1 MRPAFPRRRQGG
13 GPLKLLRRLVA
24 TMMGGAGLATVPATA
39 APTER
44 TPLPPVSANATQVV
58 YKVRGGER
66 LTMDIYRPPADRFP
80 GARPCV
86 VLFHGGAFRVG
97 NPNDFRPFSQGLARA
112 GVIGISVE
120 YTLLQRGERRVPREA
135 IEDAR
140 SAMRFVV
147 KRANELGCDST
158 RIAAGGGSAGGY
170 LALITALGT
179 TFDDP
184 ADDLSVSPKPKALL
198 LMNPGVDIR
207 GRRARALGED
217 MVERFSPTRM
227 VDASLPPTIIFHGT
241 ADANVPYEN
250 VETFRSRALSA
261 GARDVTLVP
270 FPGRGHGFFNDP
282 RNPQDGEAVVAQSVQ
297 FLSRLGWITPGR

>member
-1 MRPAFPRRRQGG
+1 MRPAHPRRRQGG
-13 GPLKLLRRLVA
+13 GPLKLLRQLVA
-24 TMMGGAGLATVPATA
+24 TMMGGAGLATVPAAA
-39 APTER
+39 APAER
-44 TPLPPVSANATQVV
+44 SPLPPVSANATQVV

-66 LTMDIYRPPADRFP
+66 LTMDIYRPSPDRFP

-86 VLFHGGAFRVG
+86 VMFHGGAFRVG
-97 NPNDFRPFSQGLARA
+97 SPNDFRPFSQGLARA

-120 YTLLQRGERRVPREA
+120 YTLLERGERRMPREA

-140 SAMRFVV
+140 SAMRFVI
-147 KRANELGCDST
+147 KRANELGCDGT

-184 ADDLSVSPKPKALL
+184 TDDLSVSPRPKALL

-217 MVERFSPTRM
+217 LVDRFSPTRL

-241 ADANVPYEN
+241 ADATVPYEN
-250 VETFRSRALSA
+250 VKTFRAKALSA
-261 GARDVTLVP
+261 GAREVVLVP
-270 FPGRGHGFFNDP
+270 FEGRGHGFFNDG
-282 RNPQDGEAVVAQSVQ
+282 RNPDDAAAVIAQSVQ
-297 FLSRLGWITPGR
+297 FLGRLGWVTPDR